1 VLKEMCDR
9 IAATRGKKRAMV
21 AMARRLT
28 GRMRAWFRQ
37 GTTYAVGT
45 YA

>member
-1 VLKEMCDR
+1 
-9 IAATRGKKRAMV
+9 V
-21 AMARRLT
+21 AIARRLT
-28 GRMRAWFRQ
+28 GRMRACFRQ